1 MSQQQFIPPRSYAP
15 PGTPAWQSLPSAD
28 DSFVAGFLLAAMETL
43 TVCGEESAQ
52 EYARRHLAA
61 LVELGYVEEVKS

>member
-1 MSQQQFIPPRSYAP
+1 VKHLIV
-15 PGTPAWQSLPSAD
+15 D
-28 DSFVAGFLLAAMETL
+28 DSFTAGFLLAAMEKL

>member
-1 MSQQQFIPPRSYAP
+1 VKHLIV
-15 PGTPAWQSLPSAD
+15 D
-28 DSFVAGFLLAAMETL
+28 DSFVAGFLLAAMEKL